1 METER
6 FTMLKMYSIKKTKK
20 KTMMG
25 TKNMRKMKKTS
36 WEKMTIKK
44 EVDRNSVE
52 NENEEDSQEEKMKT
66 KEEVVYKSE
75 EKED

>member
-6 FTMLKMYSIKKTKK
+6 FTMLKMYSIKTTKK

-44 EVDRNSVE
+44 EVERNSVE

>member
-44 EVDRNSVE
+44 
-52 NENEEDSQEEKMKT
+52 
-66 KEEVVYKSE
+66 
-75 EKED
+75 

>member
-44 EVDRNSVE
+44 EVDHNSVE